1 MAIKLKITAHPIM
14 ILYYLKPFWFVLI
27 IPLIKAIVSAVVKA
41 EVNNLLLNEIF
52 ISVVLIAYSVI
63 KWKKLKINI
72 SSDFIEIYSGLLRR
86 RYANIPI
93 NKISTIETTKNPLDY
108 IFGTQKV
115 KINTEAGKQGSADY
129 WFKLNVGD
137 VKKVTELYPTKVTPK
152 TIKFSAVRVAVMA
165 ATSSSAFTGIV
176 LVVPVI
182 NQAARLL
189 GTAVTDLLL
198 DRINKIGQLF
208 SKFMPPVV
216 NTVTVVFLISYFI
229 AFLISFFNS
238 VNFKVVFAGKKIGV
252 FSGLLVLRKVL
263 FNTKSVNSVCI
274 EQTPLMRFFA
284 RYLLR
289 VGVGGYGN
297 RKGDRAVVV
306 PSAKRGEVHEL
317 FSVLFPNF
325 EPSDHTI
332 SPNKNTR
339 WRFYYLP
346 TLFLAFSV
354 MSYLVL
360 SYFFPVFEGLISF
373 CFIVAACVLAYYYN
387 LAEYNTKHS
396 CISVAPVIYA
406 KYTRWSATREM
417 FCEHTRIGIIHITRW
432 PVDKTNNTCNV
443 RLTVRS
449 EAAESITVKHIS
461 YNELTDEIKSLYQ
474 I

>member
-1 MAIKLKITAHPIM
+1 MAVKLKITAHPIM
-14 ILYYLKPFWFVLI
+14 IFYYLKPFWFVLI
-27 IPLIKAIVSAVVKA
+27 IPLIKAIVSAVIKA
-41 EVNNLLLNEIF
+41 EVNNVLLNELF
-52 ISVVLIAYSVI
+52 ISVVLITYSVI

-72 SSDFIEIYSGLLRR
+72 SSDFIEIYLGVVRR

-93 NKISTIETTKNPLDY
+93 NKISTIETTKSPLDY

-115 KINTEAGKQGSADY
+115 KINTEAGKQGSADF

-137 VKKVTELYPTKVTPK
+137 VKKVTELYPEKVTPK

-176 LVVPVI
+176 LVVPII
-182 NQAARLL
+182 NQAVRLL

-229 AFLISFFNS
+229 AFLISFFKS
-238 VNFKVVFAGKKIGV
+238 VNFKVVFAGKKTGV

-289 VGVGGYGN
+289 VGIGGYGN

-306 PSAKRGEVHEL
+306 PSAKRDEVHEL
-317 FSVLFPNF
+317 FSVLFPKF
-325 EPSDHTI
+325 EPADNKIKPH
-332 SPNKNTR
+332 KNTR

-346 TLFLAFSV
+346 TLFLAVSV
-354 MSYLVL
+354 ILYLVL
-360 SYFFPVFEGLISF
+360 SYSFPVFKGLISF
-373 CFIVAACVLAYYYN
+373 GFIVTACVLAYYYS

-406 KYTRWSATREM
+406 NYTRWSATREM
-417 FCEHTRIGIIHITRW
+417 FCEHNRIGIIHITRW
-432 PVDKTNNTCNV
+432 PVDKRKNTCNV